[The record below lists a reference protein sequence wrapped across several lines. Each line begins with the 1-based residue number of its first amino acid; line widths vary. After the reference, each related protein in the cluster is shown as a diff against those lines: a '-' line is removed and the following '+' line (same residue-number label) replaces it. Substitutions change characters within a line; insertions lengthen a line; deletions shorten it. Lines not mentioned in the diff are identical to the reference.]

1 MNKSFLKYNIATE
14 STSFGVRILI
24 QLFFPPLMLFYWGK
38 DNFDLWLFLFA
49 IPAFV
54 AMFQISIIAPI
65 RNHMLK
71 LYREKKYSKL
81 NNIYQNAF
89 FLVVLNILLIT
100 SIATIYMVIN
110 FSNPFI
116 YENLNL
122 IIIAFTCLLLNLFAS
137 NSHAALSYKGSV
149 KEHLKI
155 EIFFDIIINF
165 TVPVSYLIFS
175 SFDSVFSLVL
185 VLTLLKTYV
194 LYSRVNDKY
203 LNKFITFKLINFKD
217 IKKVINLSL
226 GFNFHILSTIIK
238 GPGLIIL
245 LGTSNNLSLVGMIST
260 ARTMFYYL
268 PLKFFDV
275 FERSYFLEFTN
286 IINTK
291 KLNKDFRKH
300 YLYLLIFC
308 TIGLLVFMLFSNFFG
323 MYIYNYWTHNFYKI
337 SSELIFL
344 ITLDILLI
352 IIGSF
357 LILPLLSLNK
367 YNYIGLFELIINIVT
382 FLILFS
388 NNFFNNLIYGYK
400 IIIISS
406 SLILAVKFIY
416 SLSILKNYAVRN
428 K

>member
-1 MNKSFLKYNIATE
+1 M
-14 STSFGVRILI
+14 
-24 QLFFPPLMLFYWGK
+24 
-38 DNFDLWLFLFA
+38 
-49 IPAFV
+49 
-54 AMFQISIIAPI
+54 
-65 RNHMLK
+65 
-71 LYREKKYSKL
+71 
-81 NNIYQNAF
+81 
-89 FLVVLNILLIT
+89 
-100 SIATIYMVIN
+100 
-110 FSNPFI
+110 
-116 YENLNL
+116 
-122 IIIAFTCLLLNLFAS
+122 
-137 NSHAALSYKGSV
+137 
-149 KEHLKI
+149 
-155 EIFFDIIINF
+155 
-165 TVPVSYLIFS
+165 
-175 SFDSVFSLVL
+175 VL

-203 LNKFITFKLINFKD
+203 LDKFITFKLINFKD

-291 KLNKDFRKH
+291 KLSKNFRKH

-308 TIGLLVFMLFSNFFG
+308 AIGLLVFMLFSNFFG

-357 LILPLLSLNK
+357 LVLPLLSLNK

-406 SLILAVKFIY
+406 SLILVIKFIY

>member
-1 MNKSFLKYNIATE
+1 MNKSFLKYNITAE
-14 STSFGVRILI
+14 STLFGVRILI
-24 QLFFPPLMLFYWGK
+24 QLFFPPLMLIYWGK

-65 RNHMLK
+65 RNNMLK
-71 LYREKKYSKL
+71 LYRGKKYSKL

-89 FLVVLNILLIT
+89 FLVILNILLIT

-149 KEHLKI
+149 KEHLRI
-155 EIFFDIIINF
+155 EMFFDIVINF
-165 TVPVSYLIFS
+165 TVPISYYIFS

-203 LNKFITFKLINFKD
+203 LDKFITFKLINFKD

-260 ARTMFYYL
+260 TRTMFYYL
-268 PLKFFDV
+268 PLKFFSV

-291 KLNKDFRKH
+291 GLNKNFRKH
-300 YLYLLIFC
+300 YLYLLFFS
-308 TIGLLVFMLFSNFFG
+308 TIGLLLFILFSNFFG
-323 MYIYNYWTHNFYKI
+323 IYIYNYWTHNFYKI

-406 SLILAVKFIY
+406 SLILVIKFIY